1 MKKQNQVQLPNVSL
15 IHSTDIYS
23 TDIYLSGAV
32 PVPVAKIETHSHA
45 GCLLEKEECTGLVS
59 VDMPPPLSPPAV
71 LVVMSSGMS
80 GGNFT

>member
-1 MKKQNQVQLPNVSL
+1 MKKQNQEQLPNVSL
-15 IHSTDIYS
+15 IHS

-71 LVVMSSGMS
+71 LLVMSSGMS